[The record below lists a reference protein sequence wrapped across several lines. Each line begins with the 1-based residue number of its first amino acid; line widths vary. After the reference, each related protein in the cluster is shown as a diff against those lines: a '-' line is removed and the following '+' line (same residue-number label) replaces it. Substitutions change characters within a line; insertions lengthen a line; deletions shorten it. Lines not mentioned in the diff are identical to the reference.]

1 MTHPAARIKLTDMQA
16 SERAAAPPRRQ
27 LDLATFLGLIGGF
40 GLMIAAMALGGSP
53 TSFLDLPAALIVFGG
68 TFAVTTVGF
77 SLGDI
82 ARTQKAVAL
91 AMFRAVRDPRQ
102 AAEHVL
108 ELAQLARNQG
118 VLVLERQLAVLNTLP
133 FLRRALSIVVDGAAP
148 EEVEHVM
155 HQEML
160 AIVQRH
166 QKSASVL
173 RRQARPQLRRRGA
186 HQSDLPDR
194 GGLDR
199 PAGESAPPGNA
210 DQRLAAAGQAA
221 QEIRLKSGT
230 RSIGDVSC
238 VCSSSARSTA
248 T

>member
-1 MTHPAARIKLTDMQA
+1 MPHPAARIKLTDMKE

-118 VLVLERQLAVLNTLP
+118 VLVLDRKSTRLNSSHQIISYAVFCLKKKKN
-133 FLRRALSIVVDGAAP
+133 
-148 EEVEHVM
+148 
-155 HQEML
+155 
-160 AIVQRH
+160 
-166 QKSASVL
+166 
-173 RRQARPQLRRRGA
+173 
-186 HQSDLPDR
+186 
-194 GGLDR
+194 LD
-199 PAGESAPPGNA
+199 
-210 DQRLAAAGQAA
+210 
-221 QEIRLKSGT
+221 
-230 RSIGDVSC
+230 C
-238 VCSSSARSTA
+238 H
-248 T
+248 